1 MPSID
6 TLALSLLGL
15 NLLKVTLGLFVASL
29 VAMLFGLGL
38 HKALTARRRRREHAL
53 SEAWRQRLDAARQA
67 AQQQPQQP
75 QQPRQP
81 RKAPDLPALPALRTL
96 RDAAALARALR
107 GRDWNAATRQLV
119 ARSDAAAVLRRGL
132 RSRDWG
138 TRYASAGLAQQLRCT
153 SLFETLLQQA
163 EQDANWRV
171 GAVCVQAAAA
181 LLRSGSQFDTV
192 AQALGRLPAVSANFV
207 EGVLRLGIAALRE
220 AVGTDELHASLQVA
234 LDRAPPRQLPQLL
247 VALGKSGLPALA
259 PAIALHARADGGSA
273 ARTAAVRALGAMKLR
288 DDLIEQALHDP
299 DDTVRIAAL
308 RNCSAYGSRAL
319 PALNAA
325 MRSRNFDVRYAAA
338 ATLRTLGDAGRDSLR
353 DIAASADDT
362 YASHM
367 AAFAL
372 GHAFQTPPSSCTP
385 SP

>member
-1 MPSID
+1 MPRID

-15 NLLKVTLGLFVASL
+15 DLLKFTLGLFVASL

-38 HKALTARRRRREHAL
+38 HKAVTARRRRREQAL
-53 SEAWRQRLDAARQA
+53 GEAWRQRLDAARQA
-67 AQQQPQQP
+67 AQQQPRP
-75 QQPRQP
+75 QQP
-81 RKAPDLPALPALRTL
+81 AELPALPPLRTL
-96 RDAAALARALR
+96 RDATALARALR
-107 GRDWNAATRQLV
+107 GRDWNAETRQLV

-138 TRYASAGLAQQLRCT
+138 TRYASAGLIQQLRCT

-163 EQDANWRV
+163 AQDANWRV
-171 GAVCVQAAAA
+171 AAVCVQAAAA
-181 LLRSGSQFDTV
+181 LLRSVGQFDAV
-192 AQALGRLPAVSANFV
+192 AQALGRLPEVSANFV

-220 AVGTDELHASLQVA
+220 AVGTEELHAGLQLA
-234 LDRAPPRQLPQLL
+234 LDRAPPRQLAQLL
-247 VALGKSGLPALA
+247 VALGKSELPALA
-259 PAIALHARADGGSA
+259 PAIALHARADGGTA
-273 ARTAAVRALGAMKLR
+273 ARTAAVRALGAMNLR
-288 DDLIEQALHDP
+288 HELIEQALHDP

-308 RNCSAYGSRAL
+308 RNCSAYGSGAL

-338 ATLRTLGDAGRDSLR
+338 ATLRALGDAGRDSLR
-353 DIAASADDT
+353 DIAASGDDT

-372 GHAFQTPPSSCTP
+372 GHALQTPAPSQPTSCTP
-385 SP
+385 SH